1 MHHILLRPLITEQSM
16 HEATRGWFGFVVS
29 AGSDKLAIKQA
40 IESQFQVHVEAVR
53 TIISKGKTVRVGKR
67 RTEQARHPIKKAYA
81 RLKKGE
87 TIGLFGVEAQS
98 EKK

>member
-1 MHHILLRPLITEQSM
+1 MRQILLRPLITEQSM
-16 HEATRGWFGFVVS
+16 HEATHGWFGFVVTT
-29 AGSDKLAIKQA
+29 GSDKLAIKQA
-40 IESQFQVHVEAVR
+40 IETQFKVHVRAVR

-67 RTEQARHPIKKAYA
+67 RTEQSGQPIKKAYA

-87 TIGLFGVEAQS
+87 TISLFGVESQP